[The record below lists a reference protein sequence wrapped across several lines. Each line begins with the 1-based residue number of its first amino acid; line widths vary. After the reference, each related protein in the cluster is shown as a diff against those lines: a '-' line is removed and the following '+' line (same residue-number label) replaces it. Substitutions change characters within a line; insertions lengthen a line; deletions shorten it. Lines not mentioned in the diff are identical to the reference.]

1 MFGFKHKKKKVVGVL
16 DSCSFFLRKYEKNK
30 IHNMIFLML
39 DSRFKSLHF
48 VFSLKFGREQKKV
61 IIEEYDTKSL
71 FAMLFKCH
79 HHLHTLDNS
88 NRTIVDERVEED
100 CNLDI
105 FKMTVSAFKLVIEL
119 INREVLMFK
128 HFQVDVKEINC
139 PFQWWEKH
147 ESMNFPITRFL
158 V

>member
-30 IHNMIFLML
+30 IHNMI
-39 DSRFKSLHF
+39 
-48 VFSLKFGREQKKV
+48 SLKFGREQKKV